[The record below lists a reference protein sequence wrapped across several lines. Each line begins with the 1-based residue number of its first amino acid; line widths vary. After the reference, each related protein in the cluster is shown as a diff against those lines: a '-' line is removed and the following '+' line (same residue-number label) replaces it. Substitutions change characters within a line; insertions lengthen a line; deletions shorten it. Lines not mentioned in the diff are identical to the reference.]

1 MKQMKLGLYIHIP
14 FCQQK
19 CFYCDFP
26 SHANLAHLYRPYIT
40 ALCQEISGIGGVLSG
55 DTIIDTIFI
64 GGGTPTLLPGDCLEE
79 LLKQIQCSFAI
90 DKQVEFSIE
99 ANPGTVDG
107 EKLSLLR
114 AGGVNRISFGVQA
127 FADPLLASIGRIH
140 SAAQAS
146 EGVTMAKQVGFTNIN
161 VDLMYGLP
169 GQTRTQLRES
179 ILQAVQLGVTHI
191 SAYGLK
197 VEEGTPF
204 FALQAKDAL
213 VLPEEEEEEGMY
225 ELTTQLLPEQ
235 GFNRYEISNYG
246 KAGYECR
253 HNLKYWQYAPY
264 IGLGA
269 AAHSF
274 WQGERVA
281 NTADVATY
289 IQRVTSG
296 QSPVE
301 TREIPEKGI
310 GMAEYVFLALRT
322 TQGLFVT
329 NFNQYFNVDFFHY
342 YGQVVS
348 SLAKKE
354 LLVVTSERIYLT
366 KIGMKYGNVV
376 FRAFLPD

>member
-1 MKQMKLGLYIHIP
+1 MKIGLYIHIP

-26 SHANLAHLYRPYIT
+26 SHANLAHLYRPYIA
-40 ALCQEISGIGGVLSG
+40 ALCQEISGMGGVLSG
-55 DTIIDTIFI
+55 DTIDTIFI
-64 GGGTPTLLPGDCLEE
+64 GGGTPTLLPTDCLQQ
-79 LLKQIQCSFAI
+79 LLEQVQHSFTL
-90 DKQVEFSIE
+90 DEQVEFSIE
-99 ANPGTVDG
+99 ANPGTVDE
-107 EKLSLLR
+107 EKLTLLR

-140 SAAQAS
+140 SAKQAI
-146 EGVTMAKQVGFTNIN
+146 EAVTMAKQVGFTNIN

-169 GQTRTQLRES
+169 GQTTSQLRQS
-179 ILQAVQLGVTHI
+179 ILQGAQLGVTHI

-204 FALQAKDAL
+204 FALQAQGAL
-213 VLPEEEEEEGMY
+213 ILPEEEEEEGMY
-225 ELTTQLLPEQ
+225 ELTTQLLPEH

-246 KAGYECR
+246 KDGYECR
-253 HNLKYWQYAPY
+253 HNLKYWQYQPY
-264 IGLGA
+264 VGVGA

-281 NTADVATY
+281 NTTDVATY
-289 IQRVTSG
+289 IQRLTNG

-301 TREIPEKGI
+301 TREIPEI
-310 GMAEYVFLALRT
+310 DIAMAEYVFLALRT
-322 TQGLFVT
+322 TQGLFVG

-348 SLAKKE
+348 SLVKKE
-354 LLVVTSERIYLT
+354 LLVVTPKQIYLT